1 LHGHLRTAGPGTL
14 QTAMWLGCYLLATA
28 LLLWPLL
35 LNADYL
41 YFHDTAAYLRYPA
54 EAFRR
59 LLGVES
65 ALSVSLSAAA
75 AGAPEAAGAPAA
87 AGAPPAA
94 GGAEDTVAAGR
105 SIYYGAMLY
114 AGALLGGL
122 WIGILVQLGCVAL
135 ALHMTLDAL
144 LGPERRR
151 LFPPVVAAL
160 AVLTPLPFFVCYLMP
175 DVFAGIAILAVA
187 NLFALDPGPG
197 PGRRLLWFGLLAMAL
212 LFHTSHVAVAL
223 LMLAPAAA
231 LAWFLLG
238 RSPWRAAST
247 VALAI
252 GAGVLGELLFA
263 QVVEAVY
270 GAPPLRPPFLMARL
284 LSGEPGHAYLA
295 ATCPENGF
303 RICAWL
309 PRLPADSDLF
319 LWSADPERGIYGIAD
334 AATRRALAA
343 EQMALVTGV
352 LRFDPLGQLAVSLG
366 AFAEQLGRFGLQ
378 EFAYDDSMRS
388 KLADML
394 PTAER
399 MAFVGS
405 ALYRGAFP
413 LGLADALIRLAVAA
427 AAAYLVWTAVVVRRP
442 PPGSAPDAALPTFAV
457 ILIGGVVANAAVTGI
472 LSTPHDRYQARV
484 IWLIP
489 LLAMIVLLRRR
500 RRPPAATP

>member
-1 LHGHLRTAGPGTL
+1 V
-14 QTAMWLGCYLLATA
+14 WLGGYLLATA

-65 ALSVSLSAAA
+65 ALSSALSATVAE
-75 AGAPEAAGAPAA
+75 APEAASAPA
-87 AGAPPAA
+87 AA

-122 WIGILVQLGCVAL
+122 WIGILVQLACVAL

-151 LFPPVVAAL
+151 LFPLVVAAL

-187 NLFALDPGPG
+187 NLFALEPG
-197 PGRRLLWFGLLAMAL
+197 PGRRLLWFGLLTMAL

-223 LMLAPAAA
+223 LMLAPATA

-238 RSPWRAAST
+238 RFPWRPAAT

-263 QVVEAVY
+263 QVVETVY

-295 ATCPENGF
+295 ATCPENGL

-334 AATRRALAA
+334 AATRRALGA

-352 LRFDPLGQLAVSLG
+352 LRFDPLDQLAVSLG

-399 MAFVGS
+399 TAFVGS

-427 AAAYLVWTAVVVRRP
+427 AAAYLVWAAVVIRRP
-442 PPGSAPDAALPTFAV
+442 PPGSAPDVVLPTFAV

-500 RRPPAATP
+500 RRPPAATT